1 MAAEEKTTEVELK
14 ELANDYTASS
24 EMINIPWTKE
34 HENILV
40 EWADKATCFRWLH
53 ARSHTHYSRAN
64 AWYTIPVIIM
74 STLTGTANF
83 AQDKFPANIKEYVSM
98 GIGGV
103 NIFAGI
109 LTTIQQFLKIGEL
122 NEAHRASSISWGK
135 FYRNVKVEL
144 SKAPSERI
152 QVTHMLKTSKE
163 EFDRLMETSPAVSPK
178 VVKEFKK
185 TFSGG
190 EMKKSVPPN
199 DKQKAF
205 ALLKKPEICDYL
217 ESTSLSVY
225 KEKEE
230 KIKSGSAAVLTGLV
244 QGLNTRKRNNIIE
257 NIITSFEKERQRL
270 PTAQEVMSEMDNKVG
285 IEIIEKILK
294 ERGNNDESKSETVS
308 PLNEVL

>member
-53 ARSHTHYSRAN
+53 ARSHTHYSTAN

-83 AQDKFPANIKEYVSM
+83 AQDKFPKDIKEYVSM
-98 GIGGV
+98 VIGGV

-109 LTTIQQFLKIGEL
+109 LTTVQQFLKIGEL

-178 VVKEFKK
+178 VVKEFKA

-190 EMKKSVPPN
+190 EMKKNVPSN

-294 ERGNNDESKSETVS
+294 ERGNNDESNSGTVS